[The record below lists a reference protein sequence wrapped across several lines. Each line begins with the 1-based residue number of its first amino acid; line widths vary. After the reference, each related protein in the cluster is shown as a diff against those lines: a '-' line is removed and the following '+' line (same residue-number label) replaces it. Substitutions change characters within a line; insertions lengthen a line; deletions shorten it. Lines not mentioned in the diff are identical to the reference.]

1 MKQIKFYISNIDPNL
16 LNSICGRSGELISLI
31 RSEKIINEETLR
43 ARLFTGKWSY
53 QNYLNLRNRTRKI
66 LEAYFLISPTIK
78 ENKILKK
85 NQESRKAHYLAMQF
99 IERYKREEANSL
111 LLQSYKIADEYGF
124 TQLAYNSAFELM
136 AGFSLKRKASKFEKF
151 RSKVKQ
157 LRADLEAEDIA
168 LQYYYQVN
176 LNLNKKRGVIRNEQI
191 EKCLEHLETFSCQSN
206 KFIQYYYTLRVLHD
220 LNIGD
225 YQAIK
230 KNTRMVLNMLSNRIG
245 VYKSTLQFFTKY
257 QAIAHTVLR
266 EYPQAK
272 ALYLTAEQYAPPRS
286 YNRGI
291 IYYYQ
296 AINALHSGE
305 YQIAYDLYRQHRKTK
320 FETLSEQWA
329 VIGAYM
335 YFLRSVG
342 KLQTGSDRF
351 SIGKYLNETVPTTH
365 DKTGNKINTI
375 IGELLVCLIKDRD
388 RFIDRVEGAS
398 HFAYKYLKGD
408 DTRRAKWFIRIL
420 CLMPRA
426 NFHPVALARLA
437 QKQLDNL
444 EAYPIHMGNNI
455 SVEIIPFGALWEMV
469 AKQLKVRVA

>member
-1 MKQIKFYISNIDPNL
+1 MKQLKFYISNIDPNL

-31 RSEKIINEETLR
+31 RSGKYINEEALTAALY
-43 ARLFTGKWSY
+43 TGKWSY
-53 QNYLNLRNRTRKI
+53 QNYLNLRNRTKKI
-66 LEAYFLISPTIK
+66 LEAYFLVSPKIK

-85 NQESRKAHYLAMQF
+85 NHESRKALYLAMQF
-99 IERYKREEANSL
+99 IERYKREDAQKL
-111 LLQSYKIADEYGF
+111 LLQAYEIAIEYGL

-136 AGFSLKRKASKFEKF
+136 AGFSLERKASKFERYRK
-151 RSKVKQ
+151 KVEQ
-157 LRADLEAEDIA
+157 LRADLQAEDIA

-176 LNLNKKRGVIRNEQI
+176 LNLNKKRGTMRGQQI
-191 EKCLEHLETFSCQSN
+191 EKCLDHLETFSCQSN

-220 LNIGD
+220 LNIAD

-230 KNTRMVLNMLSNRIG
+230 KNTKMVLEMLCDRKG

-257 QAIAHTVLR
+257 QAIAHTVLC

-272 ALYLTAEQYAPPRS
+272 ALYFTAEQYAPPRS

-291 IYYYQ
+291 VYYYQ
-296 AINALHSGE
+296 AINALHSGD
-305 YQIAYDLYRQHRKTK
+305 YQFAYDLYRQHRKTK

-329 VIGAYM
+329 VVGAYM

-351 SIGKYLNETVPTTH
+351 SIGKYLNETVSTTH

-426 NFHPVALARLA
+426 NFHPIALARLA
-437 QKQLDNL
+437 QRQLENL
-444 EAYPIHMGNNI
+444 EAHPIHLSDNI

-469 AKQLKVRVA
+469 AKQLEVRVA